1 MDESRFL
8 QGFNEE
14 LEKIAL
20 TLADPGTVLQRVG
33 SGLGRTATGA
43 GIGALGGGVGG
54 ALLGGGIGYLSGD
67 TPEERRHRALAGA
80 VGGGA
85 LGGLAGGVGGGA
97 IGWGTGV
104 AKGGIPR
111 AVEGLSETGQ
121 GIAQLPGKAGQTWMR
136 GARMMAGPS
145 TVPVQ
150 LNYT

>member
-43 GIGALGGGVGG
+43 GIGALG
-54 ALLGGGIGYLSGD
+54 
-67 TPEERRHRALAGA
+67 
-80 VGGGA
+80 
-85 LGGLAGGVGGGA
+85 GGVGGGA